1 MITCP
6 KCHYTRHPSDTAP
19 EYECPKCGV
28 VYAKATAGGSRVRAG
43 RSRHVN
49 PRLAAFIVF
58 GLGCF
63 IYAATQIDG
72 VRPTQRSASTPQEAA
87 FNSSYDGSVRQV
99 ESHLKRTLKD
109 PESFQ
114 AIQWFPVQKDLD
126 GYTVRVRY
134 RAKNSFG
141 GYVVEEKVFLLDR
154 RGNVIP

>member
-1 MITCP
+1 MKLNQSLLAGFITIGFL
-6 KCHYTRHPSDTAP
+6 AF
-19 EYECPKCGV
+19 G
-28 VYAKATAGGSRVRAG
+28 YAHFSMRGA
-43 RSRHVN
+43 
-49 PRLAAFIVF
+49 
-58 GLGCF
+58 
-63 IYAATQIDG
+63 
-72 VRPTQRSASTPQEAA
+72 PTQERTKAPIDTVA
-87 FNSSYDGSVRQV
+87 NSSYDGSVRQV

-141 GYVVEEKVFLLDR
+141 GYVVEDKVFLLDR